1 MPVEFKMP
9 QLSTVDEEVTILT
22 WLKQEGDE
30 IKEGEPLVEVETS
43 KAVVTLEAPTT
54 GILKRIY
61 FREGEKV
68 PVGTV
73 IALIM
78 LPGEEMPQEPA
89 RPERRRIK
97 ASPAAKALAA
107 EMGIDLSLIKGTGP
121 NGRIVVEDVK
131 RALAAKET
139 QITVPSI
146 EKAREAIRRSIA
158 EKLSAAWQSTP
169 RVTLFARA
177 DATALVKLRK
187 LLNEEAERLGKVSI
201 SFNDLLVKITALQ
214 LKRHPYMNVRFSPEK
229 VVEQMA
235 EINIG
240 IAVHTSRGLLVP
252 VIKNADKKTI
262 WQIAEESRALEQAA
276 RDGTITPAN
285 LEGSTFTITNL
296 GMYKVEFFTPI
307 INPPECAIL
316 GVGVIQEIP
325 AVVNGQVVPQLTL
338 PLSLVFDHRL
348 VDGAPA
354 AEFLLDLIKSV
365 EVPFLDEWV

>member
-316 GVGVIQEIP
+316 GMGVIQETP